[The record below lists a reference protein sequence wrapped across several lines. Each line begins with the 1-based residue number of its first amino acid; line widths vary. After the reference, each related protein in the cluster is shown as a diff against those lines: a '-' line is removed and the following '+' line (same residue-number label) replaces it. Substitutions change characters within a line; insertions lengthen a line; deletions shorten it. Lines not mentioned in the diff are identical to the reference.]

1 MFNRTSTPRARDGS
15 DSGSPRRLTFVYK
28 HVHDM
33 PIHLDL
39 YAPDLTNTSS
49 RDNEVV
55 VPAVVWFHGGGLTVG
70 DRQSWFPHW
79 LEERVTSAGIAFIT
93 ADYRLMPPASGHE
106 VIEDIQDLFTFLASE
121 MNTLLLSRVS
131 GKPSLSCHFD
141 FAINPNAL
149 AVAGCS
155 AGGLCAYLAAI
166 HAHPKPKALIALYAM
181 GGNFLIPHYYMP
193 KSEVFFRGRELLDP
207 DLFAEFLHP
216 RCTTLQDTSGSP
228 LAYHSADA
236 PIPGYPA
243 NPRMLLARLYL
254 QLGTWLDYYT
264 GTHDV
269 SIALRNTASL
279 TGDSSYGSVSEKPDS
294 SDVLHKNSLLK
305 NAVLSDE
312 HLPLFPQF
320 NVTTSWPPCLVIHGA
335 QDTAVLVQES
345 YHMAHLLERTQ
356 VDATLRVVEGRE
368 HSFDYAPG
376 AYEVFGGSGGLFDEV
391 RDFIV
396 RHILPASNQ
405 GATEG
410 ASM

>member
-1 MFNRTSTPRARDGS
+1 
-15 DSGSPRRLTFVYK
+15 
-28 HVHDM
+28 
-33 PIHLDL
+33 
-39 YAPDLTNTSS
+39 
-49 RDNEVV
+49 
-55 VPAVVWFHGGGLTVG
+55 
-70 DRQSWFPHW
+70 
-79 LEERVTSAGIAFIT
+79 
-93 ADYRLMPPASGHE
+93 
-106 VIEDIQDLFTFLASE
+106 
-121 MNTLLLSRVS
+121 
-131 GKPSLSCHFD
+131 
-141 FAINPNAL
+141 
-149 AVAGCS
+149 
-155 AGGLCAYLAAI
+155 
-166 HAHPKPKALIALYAM
+166 
-181 GGNFLIPHYYMP
+181 MP

-216 RCTTLQDTSGSP
+216 RCTTLQDSSGSP

-243 NPRMLLARLYL
+243 NPRMLLATLYQ

-279 TGDSSYGSVSEKPDS
+279 AGDPSYGSVLEKPDS
-294 SDVLHKNSLLK
+294 SDVLRKNSLLK

-320 NVTTSWPPCLVIHGA
+320 NVTTSWPPCLLIHGA

-391 RDFIV
+391 REFIV